1 MHMSRESV
9 KKQRHILLAEKIRQN
24 PFLKD
29 EDLAKDFS
37 VSVATI
43 RFDRAEL
50 GISEYRERVK
60 MMARNG
66 YNAEKISP
74 EVIDINPMHD
84 AVSVLE
90 TNDSMTW
97 SGTDIIK
104 GQEIF
109 AFAENTAMNV
119 LGAKITLI
127 KVANVKY
134 FRNVTVGEKL
144 IARSE
149 VKRVEDKEYVV
160 WVKIKSNMHDVF
172 RGKFMIEVSRDISE
186 EK

>member
-1 MHMSRESV
+1 MSRESI

-29 EDLAKDFS
+29 EELARYFS
-37 VSVATI
+37 VSVSTI

-60 MMARNG
+60 TMAERG
-66 YNAEKISP
+66 YSNP
-74 EVIDINPMHD
+74 EIIDVNPLHD

-90 TNDSMTW
+90 TNESMKW
-97 SGTDIIK
+97 NGTDIVK
-104 GQEIF
+104 EQEIF
-109 AFAENTAMNV
+109 AFAETSAMNV
-119 LGAKITLI
+119 IGAKAVRI

-134 FRNVTVGEKL
+134 FSDVMVGEKL

-149 VKRVEDKEYVV
+149 VKRIKDSEYIV

-172 RGKFMIEVSRDISE
+172 RGKFILEAAKSTDIGSI
-186 EK
+186 

>member
-1 MHMSRESV
+1 MSREDI

-29 EDLAKDFS
+29 DELAKTLK

-60 MMARNG
+60 LMAKDE
-66 YNAEKISP
+66 YNADRPKSELL
-74 EVIDINPMHD
+74 DINLMHD

-90 TNDSMTW
+90 TNQRMTW
-97 SGTDIIK
+97 KGSDIVK

-109 AFAENTAMNV
+109 AFAENIAMNV
-119 LGAKITLI
+119 IGAEISRI
-127 KVANVKY
+127 KVANIKYLTNVKS
-134 FRNVTVGEKL
+134 GEKL

-149 VKRVEDKEYVV
+149 VKRIRDNEYIV
-160 WVKIKSNMHDVF
+160 WVKIKSNLTDVF
-172 RGKFMIEVSRDISE
+172 RGKFMLEVY
-186 EK
+186 KNN

>member
-1 MHMSRESV
+1 MNRESI
-9 KKQRHILLAEKIRQN
+9 KKQRHVLLAEKIRQN

-29 EDLAKDFS
+29 EELAKDFS

-60 MMARNG
+60 MMAKDG

-90 TNDSMTW
+90 TKEIMTW
-97 SGTDIIK
+97 SGTDIVK

-119 LGAKITLI
+119 LGAKVTLI

-134 FRNVTVGEKL
+134 FTNVKAGEKL

-149 VKRVEDKEYVV
+149 VKRVKDNEYIV
-160 WVKIKSNMHDVF
+160 WVKIKSNMNDVF
-172 RGKFMIEVSRDISE
+172 RGKFMLEVSENISE
-186 EK
+186 K